1 MALKGNLRD
10 FSIIQLLNLVN
21 LAKKTGALHIEGPGE
36 KSKVVF
42 RQGNLAY
49 AELELDDNNL
59 ASVLRKSQIIT
70 KSQYNTIKKN
80 ASHMSDKELGLILI
94 NAGYITQADVI
105 ESLQNY
111 YSGVLNQLFTWA
123 EGEFE
128 FESNYPVP
136 SDKIPVKV
144 KLENIIIEGTRNL
157 QKWEKL
163 HDEIPNLD
171 IALRFTDGSGVNL
184 KSVNL
189 SVEEWKVASYINPK
203 NTLSQIATATSKS
216 DLEIRKIAYSLLQAG
231 LVEFTRK
238 QEEPN
243 TQVEQKLPGLDKAMP
258 GMPVNEQKKLVNKL
272 IGRIRSI

>member
-10 FSIIQLLNLVN
+10 FSIIQLLNLVY

-36 KSKVVF
+36 KSMVVF

-49 AELELDDNNL
+49 SQLELDDNHL

-80 ASHMSDKELGLILI
+80 AAHMSDKELGLILI
-94 NAGYITQADVI
+94 NAGYISQTDVI
-105 ESLQNY
+105 YSLQKY
-111 YSGVLNQLFTWA
+111 YAGILNQLFTWA
-123 EGEFE
+123 EGAFE
-128 FESNYPVP
+128 FESDFPVP
-136 SDKIPVKV
+136 NDKIPVKV

-157 QKWEKL
+157 HKWEKL

-184 KSVNL
+184 KNVNL

-203 NTLSQIATATSKS
+203 NTLRQIAQATKKS
-216 DLEIRKIAYSLLQAG
+216 DLEIRKITYSLLQAG
-231 LVEFTRK
+231 LVEFTRRK
-238 QEEPN
+238 DDESTKPM
-243 TQVEQKLPGLDKAMP
+243 QKLPGLNKAMP
-258 GMPVNEQKKLVNKL
+258 GVSISEQKTLVNKL

>member
-10 FSIIQLLNLVN
+10 FSIIQLLNLVY

-36 KSKVVF
+36 KSMVVF
-42 RQGNLAY
+42 SQGKLAY
-49 AELELDDNNL
+49 SQLELDDNHL

-80 ASHMSDKELGLILI
+80 ASQMSDKELGLILI

-105 ESLQNY
+105 HSLQNY
-111 YSGVLNQLFTWA
+111 YAGILNQLFTWA
-123 EGEFE
+123 EGDFE
-128 FESNYPVP
+128 FESNFPVP
-136 SDKIPVKV
+136 NDKIPVKV

-184 KSVNL
+184 KNVNL

-203 NTLSQIATATSKS
+203 NTLRQIAQATKKS
-216 DLEIRKIAYSLLQAG
+216 ELEIRKITYSLLQAG
-231 LVEFTRK
+231 LVEFTRRK
-238 QEEPN
+238 DDEYTKPMD
-243 TQVEQKLPGLDKAMP
+243 KLPGLSKAMP
-258 GMPVNEQKKLVNKL
+258 GVSVSEQKTLVNKL